1 MVGQRLKFLHYLPAF
16 EAVVRLGSVRTAAQE
31 LNLSP
36 SAVSL
41 QMRKL
46 AAAAAIPLF
55 VKQGRNVAL
64 TRAGEEFARSV
75 LVPLGQLELATRT
88 ARDVDGSDR
97 PNSLSVSVP
106 TGLGIAWLS
115 GELVAF
121 AERLGIPDLRLNEA
135 IRADDVNWEAN
146 DVAVV
151 YDNPPFPGLRWR
163 SLGEVRLSTVCSPV
177 LFPRL
182 EPQHRDRRLN
192 GVTLLHEDDGE
203 EWARWAIAAR
213 VSLADSGRVKVATIA
228 QAVASAMH
236 GHGIAL
242 VSDILARGY
251 LAAGRLIQPFATSI
265 NAARAYYVLCREER
279 SHEPLIQALFDEI
292 SDAGRFGRQ

>member
-1 MVGQRLKFLHYLPAF
+1 VSQRLTFLHYLPAF
-16 EAVVRLGSVRTAAQE
+16 EAVVRLGSVRGAAQE

-46 AAAAAIPLF
+46 AEATAIPLF

-75 LVPLGQLELATRT
+75 LVTLGQFELATR
-88 ARDVDGSDR
+88 AAHDVDGADR
-97 PNSLSVSVP
+97 PNSLAVSVP

-121 AERLGIPDLRLNEA
+121 AEKLGIPDLTLNEA
-135 IRADDVNWEAN
+135 IRAEDVDWETN
-146 DVAVV
+146 DAAVV

-163 SLGEVRLSTVCSPV
+163 SLGEVRLRTVCSPI
-177 LFPRL
+177 LFPKL
-182 EPQHRDRRLN
+182 ELQHRDRKLN
-192 GVTLLHEDDGE
+192 GITLLHEDDGE
-203 EWARWAIAAR
+203 EWARWAVAAR
-213 VSLADSGRVKVATIA
+213 ISLVGSGRVKVATIA
-228 QAVASAMH
+228 QAVASAAQ

-251 LAAGRLIQPFATSI
+251 LAAGRLIQPFQTSI

-279 SHEPLIQALFDEI
+279 SQEPLIQSLFDEI
-292 SDAGRFGRQ
+292 ADAVRFDRQ